1 MFFATPRVGCLEFRN
16 PWFPFRLRFK
26 LGLELGVPSHG
37 YFPHCD
43 GTYVLSSS
51 VIYPGRGGVRYS

>member
-1 MFFATPRVGCLEFRN
+1 MFFATPKVGYDELRN
-16 PWFPFRLRFK
+16 PWFLFRLCFK
-26 LGLELGVPSHG
+26 LGLELGVPSHD

-43 GTYVLSSS
+43 GTYVLSLS